1 VDELGPNGGPGDCY
15 GTKTKT
21 EIEQVDEYNIMH
33 TYIIDNHE
41 DIESVIYSSQLKH
54 KGVKLDNTLSKIQ
67 KFSLSMSCLTG
78 QLFRDLRDR
87 CRAAQAYLIGY
98 RMQS

>member
-1 VDELGPNGGPGDCY
+1 MNLDLTGDLVIA
-15 GTKTKT
+15 TVPKQKQKK
-21 EIEQVDEYNIMH
+21 QVDEYKIMH

-41 DIESVIYSSQLKH
+41 YIESVIYCNQLKH
-54 KGVKLDNTLSKIQ
+54 KGVKLDNTWSKIQ
-67 KFSLSMSCLTG
+67 KFSLSVSCLTG